1 MASSDPTFDHDP
13 LESEFVAY
21 LDGEAEAGVAEQVEQ
36 RVARDDAARRRLD
49 GLERAWQALD
59 VLPRSDVNES
69 FTRSTVEMIALSTA
83 EEFTRRQSEGQWRT
97 RAMLLGGL
105 LALPLALA
113 LGFAAYSAWG
123 PDPDRVLL
131 ENLPVVERLDEYEP
145 IDSLEFLRKLRESGV
160 LPAGEPAPAAPKVEP
175 SRGN

>member
-21 LDGEAEAGVAEQVEQ
+21 LDGEAEAGVAERVEA

-59 VLPRSDVNES
+59 VLPRSDVDES

-83 EEFTRRQSEGQWRT
+83 EEFTRRRADGQWRT
-97 RAMLLGGL
+97 RAMLLAGL

-113 LGFAAYSAWG
+113 LGFAAYSGWG

-131 ENLPVVERLDEYEP
+131 ENLPVVQRLDEYEP
-145 IDSLEFLRKLRESGV
+145 IDSLDFLRKLHESGV
-160 LPAGEPAPAAPKVEP
+160 LPANEPAPKQEP
-175 SRGN
+175 RHGN